1 MHRRII
7 FALVVLGVFVAGVDA
22 AQVKFYRGGSQKAKS
37 VELKGGKFK
46 IDGKTYDR
54 GDVREIVF
62 SEKVGAQG
70 QGVPKEQFDTD
81 SLLRIAD
88 SLGKVYPDAAGLILY
103 DHGEEILRSD
113 GTRLYRYHFAGKIQK
128 SSRLYWGT
136 RSLFINEGRSN
147 ARVLFARVIQPDGTV
162 IYADTSTATI
172 TPISEDDVSFGYGSV
187 YTLQIPGVQEGSIV
201 EYMYETETYN
211 PYDTAMYS
219 ATWYFQDEDPV
230 YSSRVLVRLPKPKKL
245 YYIFKNPPGVFGS
258 VLFLGSEKL
267 MEHCIAPED
276 KVEMEG
282 FVPNELIYADTTL
295 GRWVESS
302 IEKIKSAEPKIIDE
316 DTSTAY
322 VWHYMNL
329 PPLVSE
335 PKMPDFGDVV
345 PHLEGSVFN
354 SWDYIFDW
362 LGNLQRARIKL
373 TPEIQQKVDE
383 IVAGAKTVDEK
394 VDRIYRWVQRNIQYI
409 SIKGSISSGQTGH
422 PADETFHNGYGDC
435 TDKSILLCTM
445 LKAIGVEAHPIIIMT
460 NDQETVDR
468 CIPGLDGNHAIT
480 KVFMPDGRELF
491 LDATATTYKFPYFR
505 CDDQGVSYVDAI
517 GRTVGMIPENKPE
530 DNLERMDVRMEIFPD
545 GRAEAEFKSTP
556 MGMMEAAYRAFWEWQ
571 QKERYPLIFANW
583 MNSIFPQAN
592 LDSFALIGISDMD
605 SQLVEWAKVSVDSFP
620 SEAGDLWIITIP
632 GVERSMRGFEE
643 VNLAERKFDIEYSCP
658 YENEYNVEIRLP
670 KGAKI
675 VALPED
681 VHLSCDPYADFS
693 LTFDKKGNR
702 VVVHEVFRLKKRV
715 VPAYEFARYKD
726 FIIAAKQ
733 AVEKRLFIRKPK

>member
-1 MHRRII
+1 MRNKF
-7 FALVVLGVFVAGVDA
+7 FALVLSVALVYAAFGV
-22 AQVKFYRGGSQKAKS
+22 QVKFYAGGTQKAKS
-37 VELKGGKFK
+37 VELKKGKFK

-54 GDVREIVF
+54 GAVREIVF
-62 SEKVGAQG
+62 SEKAG
-70 QGVPKEQFDTD
+70 QKGQKVSKYEIDAD
-81 SLLRIAD
+81 SLVKIAD
-88 SLGKVYPDAAGLILY
+88 SLGKIYPDAAGLILI

-136 RSLFINEGRSN
+136 RSLFINEGRSR
-147 ARVLFARVIQPDGTV
+147 AHVLFARNILPDGRI

-172 TPISEDDVSFGYGSV
+172 TPVSEGDVYFGYGSV
-187 YTLQIPGVQEGSIV
+187 YTLQIPGVQEGSII
-201 EYMYETETYN
+201 EYVYETETYN

-230 YSSRVLVRLPKPKKL
+230 YSSRVVVRLPKPKKL

-267 MEHCIAPED
+267 KEQCISPED

-302 IEKIKSAEPKIIDE
+302 IEKMKAAEPQIVDE

-322 VWHYMNL
+322 IWHFMNM
-329 PPLVSE
+329 PPLISE
-335 PKMPDFGDVV
+335 PKMPAFGDVV
-345 PHLEGSVFN
+345 PHIEGSVFN

-362 LGNLQRARIKL
+362 LGNLQKARIKL
-373 TPEIQQKVDE
+373 TPEIEQKVKE
-383 IVAGAKTVDEK
+383 ITAGARTIEEK
-394 VDRIYRWVQRNIQYI
+394 IDRIYRWVQRNIQYI

-435 TDKSILLCTM
+435 TDKSILFCTM

-468 CIPGLDGNHAIT
+468 CIPNLDGNHAIT

-517 GRTVGMIPENKPE
+517 GRTVGMIPENAPE
-530 DNLERMDVRMEIFPD
+530 DNLERMDVKMKIGRD
-545 GRAEAEFKSTP
+545 GNATAEFASTP
-556 MGMMEAAYRAFWEWQ
+556 IGMMEAAYRAFWEWQ

-592 LDSFALIGISDMD
+592 LDSFALIGLSDMD

-620 SEAGDLWIITIP
+620 SEAGDIWIITVP
-632 GVERSMRGFEE
+632 GVERSMRGFDE
-643 VNLAERKFDIEYSCP
+643 VNLAERRFDIEYSCP
-658 YENEYNVEIRLP
+658 YENEYNVEIKLP
-670 KGAKI
+670 KGAKVI
-675 VALPED
+675 ALPED

-702 VVVHEVFRLKKRV
+702 IVVHEVFRLKRRV
-715 VPAYEFARYKD
+715 VPAYEFQRYKK
-726 FIIAAKQ
+726 FIISAQQAA
-733 AVEKRLFIRKPK
+733 EKRLFIRKPK